1 MAQLLAF
8 QQRTGSGGGDVE
20 GSSRTSS
27 EGSASSLSG
36 RKRRSVEEVT
46 PRSRHLRFDSSDDE
60 GVTGSGGA
68 SRRRPGSRSRAA
80 ATTAALQAVSIEDAV
95 AAAEPGADPYP
106 SVEDATEPVVAA
118 AAAGDAAAAP
128 RLPTLV
134 VSNIHVLFNP
144 KRGDLKLGQVRLSAL
159 LRRPVLLRIWAAGM
173 PCFTARIPHSCCCC
187 CWFDA
192 ALPTLHSPLHAGAH
206 ADGACGQPV
215 PAAAEADWAACRRSH
230 LWRLQ
235 ERGRWAGRRG
245 RGGRLGGPGR

>member
-8 QQRTGSGGGDVE
+8 QRRTGSGGGDVE

-60 GVTGSGGA
+60 GASGSGGS
-68 SRRRPGSRSRAA
+68 SRRRPGSRPSAA
-80 ATTAALQAVSIEDAV
+80 AATAALQAVSIEDAV
-95 AAAEPGADPYP
+95 AATEPAAAPYP
-106 SVEDATEPVVAA
+106 SVEDATEPVVA

-144 KRGDLKLGQVRLSAL
+144 KRGDLKLGQVRLS
-159 LRRPVLLRIWAAGM
+159 VLLK
-173 PCFTARIPHSCCCC
+173 
-187 CWFDA
+187 
-192 ALPTLHSPLHAGAH
+192 LHDL
-206 ADGACGQPV
+206 
-215 PAAAEADWAACRRSH
+215 
-230 LWRLQ
+230 
-235 ERGRWAGRRG
+235 
-245 RGGRLGGPGR
+245 